1 VGLQNDPGDT
11 VDGPQVWIN
20 DGGDLVRLDV
30 RLENGL
36 VGTVG
41 APSMEVYGGGELVGL
56 GGGLENVPMGGPV
69 SATHFLALAHQLFP
83 SPFFVVTELP
93 VADVDATDV
102 SISVLALSAFLDFA
116 FF

>member
-1 VGLQNDPGDT
+1 MGLQNDPGDT
-11 VDGPQVWIN
+11 VDGPQVWVN

-56 GGGLENVPMGGPV
+56 GGGLENGSNGHCLL
-69 SATHFLALAHQLFP
+69 SWTL
-83 SPFFVVTELP
+83 PFF
-93 VADVDATDV
+93 D
-102 SISVLALSAFLDFA
+102 SG
-116 FF
+116 